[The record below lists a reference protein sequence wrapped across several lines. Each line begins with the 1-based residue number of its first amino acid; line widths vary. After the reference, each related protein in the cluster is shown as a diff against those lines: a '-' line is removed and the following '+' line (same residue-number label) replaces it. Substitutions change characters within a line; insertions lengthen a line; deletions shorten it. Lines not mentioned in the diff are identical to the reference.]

1 MLSFK
6 YRHIIAISGHKVH
19 IDKFGF
25 KNMIKYW
32 QDGSLLK
39 VLAAK
44 PDGPEFDSQDP
55 HSRERKTALN
65 SLSCDL
71 HFWYHEGIPTFIK
84 TIYKITKAL

>member
-55 HSRERKTALN
+55 HSKGRKTALN
-65 SLSCDL
+65 SCPVTYISGTMRVYPPSLKQ
-71 HFWYHEGIPTFIK
+71 Y
-84 TIYKITKAL
+84 TK